1 LAPFLG
7 GFFSKY
13 AISGYL
19 VDPPLPSRIKPG
31 VASMEFLSR
40 FEKKMGFWLAL
51 FQNMPKVSI
60 W

>member
-40 FEKKMGFWLAL
+40 FEKNMGFWLAF
-51 FQNMPKVSI
+51 FQSMPKVSI
-60 W
+60 